1 MKIKVASDT
10 DSIMNIKAFF
20 ATREQLLYLFAA
32 AVPIAFIAW
41 NSLLNNFAIESAQF
55 DGEKIGLLQSIRE
68 VPGLLAF
75 SIVFVLLIFRQQNA
89 AYLSLFLLGLG
100 TFLTGFFPTTLGL
113 YTTTLIMSIGFHYL
127 ETLNNS
133 LSLQWIDKKN
143 APSFLGKLSAIRSFI
158 GLGTLAVLYV
168 LMKFCDVGYIGIYV
182 LSGGVTMFLAFVAWL
197 GFEHFKDDV
206 IQETKLFMRKKY
218 WLFYVLT
225 FLAGARRQIVVVF
238 AGFLLV
244 EKFHFNVENMVLL
257 LITNTILNMIFAPYA
272 GKLIERF
279 GEKLS
284 LRIEYLSIV
293 LIFILYGLVQ
303 SQTMAVSLYI
313 IDNLFFT
320 IAIALKT
327 YFQKIADPKD
337 IAITS
342 GVGFTINHIAAVF
355 LPFTLGIVWIYSHS
369 VVFFI
374 GAAIAVVSFV
384 LTFFIAKKEQSC
396 VYM

>member
-1 MKIKVASDT
+1 MSIKS
-10 DSIMNIKAFF
+10 FF

-32 AVPIAFIAW
+32 AVPIAFTAW

-75 SIVFVLLIFRQQNA
+75 SIVFILLIFRQQSA
-89 AYLSLFLLGLG
+89 AYFSLFLLGLG

-113 YTTTLIMSIGFHYL
+113 YLTTLIMSFGFHYL

-133 LSLQWIDKKN
+133 LSLQWIDPKN
-143 APSFLGKLSAIRSFI
+143 APSFLGKLSAIRSFV
-158 GLGTLAVLYV
+158 GLGTLAALYV
-168 LMKFCDVGYIGIYV
+168 LMKFLDVGYIGIYV
-182 LSGGVTMFLAFVAWL
+182 LSGGITMFLALVAWL

-206 IQETKLFMRKKY
+206 VQETKLFLRKKY
-218 WLFYVLT
+218 WLFYILT

-257 LITNTILNMIFAPYA
+257 LITNTILNMLLAPYA
-272 GKLIERF
+272 GKLIEHF

-303 SQTMAVSLYI
+303 SQIMAVSLYI
-313 IDNLFFT
+313 LDNLFYT

-342 GVGFTINHIAAVF
+342 GVSSTINHIAAVF
-355 LPFTLGIVWIYSHS
+355 LPFTLGIVWLYSHS
-369 VVFFI
+369 AVFFI
-374 GAAIAVVSFV
+374 GAAIAMISFV
-384 LTFFIAKKEQSC
+384 LTFFIAPKERI
-396 VYM
+396 

>member
-1 MKIKVASDT
+1 
-10 DSIMNIKAFF
+10 
-20 ATREQLLYLFAA
+20 
-32 AVPIAFIAW
+32 
-41 NSLLNNFAIESAQF
+41 
-55 DGEKIGLLQSIRE
+55 
-68 VPGLLAF
+68 
-75 SIVFVLLIFRQQNA
+75 
-89 AYLSLFLLGLG
+89 
-100 TFLTGFFPTTLGL
+100 
-113 YTTTLIMSIGFHYL
+113 
-127 ETLNNS
+127 
-133 LSLQWIDKKN
+133 
-143 APSFLGKLSAIRSFI
+143 
-158 GLGTLAVLYV
+158 
-168 LMKFCDVGYIGIYV
+168 MKFFDVGYVGIYV
-182 LSGGVTMFLAFVAWL
+182 LSGGLTMFLALVAWL

-206 IQETKLFMRKKY
+206 LQETKLFLRKKY

-257 LITNTILNMIFAPYA
+257 LITNTILNMLLAPYA

-303 SQTMAVSLYI
+303 SQSMAVSLYI

-355 LPFTLGIVWIYSHS
+355 LPFTLGIVWLYSHS
-369 VVFFI
+369 AVFFT
-374 GAAIAVVSFV
+374 GAAIACVSFI
-384 LTFFIAKKEQSC
+384 LTFFIVKKESI
-396 VYM
+396 

>member
-1 MKIKVASDT
+1 MPSKIKVASDIALT
-10 DSIMNIKAFF
+10 MNIKTLFR
-20 ATREQLLYLFAA
+20 TREQLLYLFAA

-68 VPGLLAF
+68 IPGLLSF
-75 SIVFVLLIFRQQNA
+75 SIVFVLLIFRQQSA
-89 AYLSLFLLGLG
+89 AYLSLFLLGFG

-113 YTTTLIMSIGFHYL
+113 YTTTLIMSFGFHYL

-133 LSLQWIDKKN
+133 LSLQWIDQKN
-143 APSFLGKLSAIRSFI
+143 APSFFGKLSAIRSFI
-158 GLGTLAVLYV
+158 SLGTLAALYV
-168 LMKFCDVGYIGIYV
+168 LMKYLGVGYVGIYV
-182 LSGGVTMFLAFVAWL
+182 LSGGVTMFLAFIAWL

-206 IQETKLFMRKKY
+206 LQETKLFLRKKY
-218 WLFYVLT
+218 WLFYVFT

-244 EKFHFNVENMVLL
+244 EKFHFTVENMVLL
-257 LITNTILNMIFAPYA
+257 LITNTILNMLLAPYA
-272 GKLIERF
+272 GRLIERF

-303 SQTMAVSLYI
+303 SQSMAVSLYI

-337 IAITS
+337 IAITT

-355 LPFTLGIVWIYSHS
+355 LPFTLGVVWMYSHS
-369 VVFFI
+369 AVFFT
-374 GAAIAVVSFV
+374 GSAIACISFI
-384 LTFFIAKKEQSC
+384 LTFFIAKKESI
-396 VYM
+396 